1 MIKIKNERVLLTTK
15 DINPSSKLFMV
26 LGVFNPGAVRL
37 PNGDIVLYVRVVER
51 LIKDKDYKYYYSP
64 RFAGKNDFS
73 IKIDKFGKESVVEK
87 TDISLIF
94 KDGTKRLTFISYFK
108 RVILDKTGFKIK
120 SVDKKPSFFGLL
132 WDGELGVED
141 PRITKINKL
150 YIMTYVSLSRTTN
163 ISTSYAISNDCLRW
177 RREGVI
183 FVEQNKDVVLFP
195 ERVNNEYIAFNRP
208 ESAFQ
213 FSLPHIWI
221 SYSKNLKFWGKA
233 APIKLPEKKGFNYV
247 RVGAGPPPIRT
258 KKGWLLLYHVVSEHK
273 GEKSFIGNIKNIFIH
288 KAKKIIHYSVEAA
301 LFDLKNPKKLIAKS
315 ESPILTPVKDYEKGT
330 FMNNIRVI
338 FPTGLILDESEEDVL
353 IFSGGGDTV
362 VTVKKVCLNDIL
374 GCLKKV

>member
-1 MIKIKNERVLLTTK
+1 MIKIKKESVLITPK
-15 DINPSSKLFMV
+15 DIKPSSRHFKV

-37 PNGDIVLYVRVVER
+37 PNGDIVLYVRVAEK
-51 LIKDKDYKYYYSP
+51 LTKDEDDKHYYSP

-73 IKIDKFGKESVVEK
+73 IKIDKFSKKSIVEK
-87 TDISLIF
+87 NDISLIF
-94 KDGTKRLTFISYFK
+94 EDGTKRLTFISYLK
-108 RVILDKTGFKIK
+108 RVVLDKTGFKVK

-132 WDGELGVED
+132 WDGELGIED

-150 YIMTYVSLSRTTN
+150 YIMTYVSLSERTN
-163 ISTSYAISNDCLRW
+163 ISTSYAVSNDCLRW
-177 RREGVI
+177 HREGVI
-183 FVEQNKDVVLFP
+183 FIEQNKDAVLFP

-221 SYSKNLKFWGKA
+221 SYSENLKFWGKA
-233 APIKLPEKKGFNYV
+233 TPIKLPEKTGFNYIK
-247 RVGAGPPPIRT
+247 VGAGPPPIKT
-258 KKGWLLLYHVVSEHK
+258 EKGWLLLYHLVSKHEK
-273 GEKSFIGNIKNIFIH
+273 EKSFIDDLKSIFIYPD
-288 KAKKIIHYSVEAA
+288 KKIIHYSVGAA

-315 ESPILTPVKDYEKGT
+315 ESPILTPDKDYEKGT
-330 FMNNIRVI
+330 FMKNIMVV
-338 FPTGLILDESEEDVL
+338 FPTGLILDENEEDVL